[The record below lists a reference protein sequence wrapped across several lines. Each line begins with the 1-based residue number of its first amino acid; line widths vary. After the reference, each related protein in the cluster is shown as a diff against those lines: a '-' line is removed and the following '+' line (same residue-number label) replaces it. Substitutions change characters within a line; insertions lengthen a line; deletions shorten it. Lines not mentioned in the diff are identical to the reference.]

1 MDDLIDVVEIR
12 PLLGNAGAKAEGDFE
27 VVYDTIVQA
36 GNKERAAELERR
48 VHEYFSQIALPDTA
62 TAYDYLLLSLRPKD
76 LVATFNWDPL
86 LPLAFRRHEGK
97 IALPQLAFLHGN
109 VSVGYCAEDR
119 RSGRINDD
127 CASCGMPFGPTPLAL
142 SGPGQELCGGLLHP
156 K

>member
-1 MDDLIDVVEIR
+1 MWLSSGQCWKKPGVKV
-12 PLLGNAGAKAEGDFE
+12 EGDFE
-27 VVYDTIVQA
+27 VVYDTIVRA
-36 GNKERAAELERR
+36 GNEKLAADLERR
-48 VHEYFSQIALPDTA
+48 VHKYFSRIALPEKA

-97 IALPQLAFLHGN
+97 IALLRLAFLHGN

-119 RSGRINDD
+119 RCGWINDG
-127 CASCGMPFGPTPLAL
+127 CTSCGKPFGPTPLLFPIQDKNYAA
-142 SGPGQELCGGLLHP
+142 GPLHS